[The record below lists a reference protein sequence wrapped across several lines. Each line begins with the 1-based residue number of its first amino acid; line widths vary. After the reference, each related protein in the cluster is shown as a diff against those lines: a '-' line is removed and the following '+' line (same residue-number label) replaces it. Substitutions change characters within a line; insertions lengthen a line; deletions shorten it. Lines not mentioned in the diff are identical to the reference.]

1 MSIQPFANT
10 GDNYTTLTNYML
22 DIIMPELPANA
33 WKMLCFIHRKTF
45 GWNKTNDALS
55 YTQIAAGT
63 GIRSSATISSALKL
77 LEAKQYIIKITGNQW
92 DTVSYCI
99 NSALEIEANDTAS
112 KIKVTSEI
120 KANTASEIKAND
132 TASKIKVTSEIKA
145 NTASEIKAVSLQKL
159 KTQKEIKKKKERD
172 VRTGANAPCP
182 PKEEQYSEPQSKPV
196 KAPKES
202 TPIAVID
209 ALADVCQMDR
219 AMLPK
224 KTHVILAQAAG
235 RIYRAGRQQHQTEAQ
250 IIETIRYVADYFVRQ
265 DWRGKKGETP
275 TPHVLL
281 ELWKQAIDARRTPEP
296 PRPETRYW
304 QPPDPN
310 KYLSPAELAVALRAA
325 SEKRGL
331 RTIGEA

>member
-99 NSALEIEANDTAS
+99 NSALEIE
-112 KIKVTSEI
+112 
-120 KANTASEIKAND
+120 AND